1 MVNGGK
7 PCAIQKAGLR
17 DRPVIFQSARLTYC
31 AAQKIAFK
39 EAQMLTIFL
48 SAWRSVAAR
57 FAEWRRR
64 QQAYAELVALDDRSL
79 ADIGITRSEIPYILS
94 HPRPE
99 RRTAKRK
106 VVSSSLK
113 HAA

>member
-1 MVNGGK
+1 
-7 PCAIQKAGLR
+7 
-17 DRPVIFQSARLTYC
+17 
-31 AAQKIAFK
+31 
-39 EAQMLTIFL
+39 MLTIFL

>member
-1 MVNGGK
+1 VQN
-7 PCAIQKAGLR
+7 
-17 DRPVIFQSARLTYC
+17 
-31 AAQKIAFK
+31 IAFK
-39 EAQMLTIFL
+39 EAQMLTIFI
-48 SAWRSVAAR
+48 SAWHALAAR

-94 HPRPE
+94 QPRRDRAAP
-99 RRTAKRK
+99 KGK
-106 VVSSSLK
+106 VVSRGLK